1 VVVVVIIVVVVI
13 SINNSVNNSYDRIKS
28 RVLFINFNLW
38 ALATQWPAK
47 TGGKFDAP
55 VFFKG
60 LLAEHI
66 TASLLRQH
74 APEA

>member
-1 VVVVVIIVVVVI
+1 MVVVVVVVSV
-13 SINNSVNNSYDRIKS
+13 NNSVNYSYDLIKS
-28 RVLFINFNLW
+28 HVLNFNLW
-38 ALATQWPAK
+38 ALVTQWPAK

-66 TASLLRQH
+66 RASLQRQH